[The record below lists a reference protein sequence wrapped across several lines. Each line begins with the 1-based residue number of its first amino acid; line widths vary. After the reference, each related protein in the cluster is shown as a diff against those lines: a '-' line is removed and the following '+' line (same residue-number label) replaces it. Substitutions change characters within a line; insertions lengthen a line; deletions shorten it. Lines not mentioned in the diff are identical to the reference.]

1 MAFSKPF
8 NHSETLLMTT
18 LEKTAAQPRLIIPG
32 LGRIYAL
39 GQPLSETLL
48 RVLAGVALVVHGF
61 PKITDPMGM
70 AGMLDGMGF
79 APGVFWSPLLA
90 ATEFFGGIL
99 LILGLLTRPAAFAT
113 MIVLVTTIY
122 AHWVLMD
129 QGWSGAEL
137 SILWSAILLF
147 FVMRGGNRFSLDAMI
162 GRQF

>member
-1 MAFSKPF
+1 
-8 NHSETLLMTT
+8 
-18 LEKTAAQPRLIIPG
+18 
-32 LGRIYAL
+32 
-39 GQPLSETLL
+39 
-48 RVLAGVALVVHGF
+48 
-61 PKITDPMGM
+61 
-70 AGMLDGMGF
+70 
-79 APGVFWSPLLA
+79 VFWSPLLA

>member
-1 MAFSKPF
+1 
-8 NHSETLLMTT
+8 
-18 LEKTAAQPRLIIPG
+18 
-32 LGRIYAL
+32 
-39 GQPLSETLL
+39 
-48 RVLAGVALVVHGF
+48 
-61 PKITDPMGM
+61 
-70 AGMLDGMGF
+70 
-79 APGVFWSPLLA
+79 
-90 ATEFFGGIL
+90 
-99 LILGLLTRPAAFAT
+99 